1 MTTENK
7 KQPNVLEVLPEKAAQ
22 PLLSLEQVKEA
33 LRRGSKER
41 QQAEARVP
49 HSTSSSRNRYR

>member
-1 MTTENK
+1 MTTTEK
-7 KQPNVLEVLPEKAAQ
+7 KPNVLEVLPERAAK

-33 LRRGSKER
+33 LRLGSKER